1 MKPIWRKIILISWL
15 VLELILYIFIL
26 FLPSPFPSGV
36 LHFAS
41 IILAALFVFF
51 HKTKNKAI
59 LWLKIGFVFTLIAD
73 YFLTLQRT
81 NQLGGTVFFL
91 LAQVSYALILAYINP
106 TKMKQSIWI
115 RAILLSI
122 LFLVAL
128 FVVSGAF
135 DALLIVALLYYGM
148 LVSNAIIAT
157 LQFRLNPHLA
167 IGLILYIGCDTLVGL
182 SQSAAYITIA
192 QTSIWYYLL
201 HFPIDLVWFFYLPSQ
216 VFIALSVM
224 NFYSPKSI

>member
-1 MKPIWRKIILISWL
+1 MLC
-15 VLELILYIFIL
+15 
-26 FLPSPFPSGV
+26 
-36 LHFAS
+36 
-41 IILAALFVFF
+41 
-51 HKTKNKAI
+51 
-59 LWLKIGFVFTLIAD
+59 LKIGFLCTLIAD

-81 NQLGGTVFFL
+81 NQLGVTVFFL

-128 FVVSGAF
+128 FVVSGSF

-201 HFPIDLVWFFYLPSQ
+201 HFPIDLVWLFYLPSQ
-216 VFIALSVM
+216 VFIALSV
-224 NFYSPKSI
+224 KQTRK